1 MIDYSKML
9 EVAACTR
16 SFIQTSND
24 QAQAL
29 RDILSAYEVVFG
41 IFPGEKNEWDLHVIK
56 GRDLV
61 VKAEKPYHHT
71 VLPFQ
76 TREQAATL
84 EALVA
89 PAS

>member
-9 EVAACTR
+9 EMAACTR

-29 RDILSAYEVVFG
+29 RDILSAHEVVFG
-41 IFPGEKNEWDLHVIK
+41 IFPGEKNDWDLHVIK

-61 VKAEKPYHHT
+61 VKAEKPYHP

-89 PAS
+89 PAP